1 MKKFLLTAAALCGV
15 ALISGA
21 AEKAAAAAT
30 TPAPVEPKV
39 TAPAQCEAEQLR
51 PLSQWTPFQIVFF
64 PNVPNATWNSNVFGI
79 KTGQPENPAD
89 AAGGGLTGFSGW
101 RRRGSTPAPTT
112 SREFRPAGST
122 TRTKLSTGCSP
133 RL

>member
-79 KTGQPENPAD
+79 KTGQPAS
-89 AAGGGLTGFSGW
+89 GGIGRVFGLEASWVYSG
-101 RRRGSTPAPTT
+101 TVHI
-112 SREFRPAGST
+112 
-122 TRTKLSTGCSP
+122 
-133 RL
+133 